1 MVKLL
6 KMVKREFLVELRSP
20 TTPSSERDDDEID
33 CRTRMTAV
41 EMNRVLFVAKIDFE
55 EGKAQKLD
63 SSLLR
68 HCRAEER
75 GVRPRQCL

>member
-33 CRTRMTAV
+33 CRTRMT
-41 EMNRVLFVAKIDFE
+41 EMKCE
-55 EGKAQKLD
+55 CY
-63 SSLLR
+63 LR
-68 HCRAEER
+68 
-75 GVRPRQCL
+75 